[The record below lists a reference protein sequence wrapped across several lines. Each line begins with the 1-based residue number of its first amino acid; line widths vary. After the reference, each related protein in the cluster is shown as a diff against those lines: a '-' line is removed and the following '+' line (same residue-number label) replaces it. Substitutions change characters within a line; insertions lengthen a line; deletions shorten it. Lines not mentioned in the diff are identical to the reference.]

1 MKSARAGFTLIE
13 LLVVISIIALLSS
26 VVLSSLNTAREK
38 SRIAAVKQF
47 AATVE
52 HASGD
57 LAVGIWDFNEC
68 SGTLATDRSNLGGN
82 GTLVSASSWSTDTPL
97 STGCSVHL
105 VSSGN
110 QTVSITQKPE
120 LRSLSQSVTVATW
133 VKYGS
138 YQTYNFAFSNGSDVS
153 NAGGILV
160 GSYISEARPR
170 FTIWGPGGA
179 TTLLGIKQFQLNT
192 WYHLVA
198 TYDGSQMRIYIDGK
212 LDSSRAYTSGIGYSQ
227 YTTAGIG
234 GLASF
239 AQGVKDIYIDS
250 MRVYAKALTARAVGD
265 LYASRAQE
273 FARAN
278 QKAGTF

>member
-1 MKSARAGFTLIE
+1 MTKVSRAFTLIE

-26 VVLSSLNTAREK
+26 VVLSSLGSAREK
-38 SRIAAVKQF
+38 GRIAAGKQF

-68 SGTLATDRSNLGGN
+68 SGTLATDRSNLGGD

-105 VSSGN
+105 VSAGN

-138 YQTYNFAFSNGSDVS
+138 YQTYNFAFSNGSDVG
-153 NAGGILV
+153 NAGGVLV

-179 TTLLGIKQFQLNT
+179 TTLAGIKQFQLNT

-198 TYDGSQMRIYIDGK
+198 TYDGSEMRLYIDGK
-212 LDSSRAYTSGIGYSQ
+212 LDNSLSYNGGIGYSQ
-227 YTTAGIG
+227 NVTAGIG
-234 GLASF
+234 GLAGYP
-239 AQGVKDIYIDS
+239 QGAKDIYVDS
-250 MRVYAKALTARAVGD
+250 LRVYAKALTARAIGD
-265 LYASRAQE
+265 LYASRARE
-273 FARAN
+273 FAQTSQEAV
-278 QKAGTF
+278 TF